1 MKSIDLNCDLGE
13 RDDLAPDVQELL
25 LASVTSAN
33 IACGAHAGSE
43 ELMRLTVRQ
52 ALRRGVAIGAHPGY
66 PDRENFGRLE
76 MALPLEELES
86 SVEQQIRTLLR
97 IAAEEGADIRY
108 VKPHGALYNQAA
120 RDERLADA
128 ITRAVARV
136 RPDLWLVGLAGSKL
150 LAIWREAGFR
160 VAAEAFAD
168 RQYEPNGSLRA
179 RTHAGSLLQD
189 PAAAAAQALRI
200 ACHGEAVAWD
210 GSVVRIQ
217 AETLCIHG
225 DNPGAVA
232 IARAVRQRLAQSA
245 VQVCPW
251 HSGPGLG

>member
-13 RDDLAPDVQELL
+13 RDDLAPHVQELL
-25 LASVTSAN
+25 LACVTSAN

-76 MALPLEELES
+76 MAMPLEELES
-86 SVEQQIRTLLR
+86 SVERQILTLLR
-97 IAAEEGADIRY
+97 IATREGAELRY

-120 RDERLADA
+120 RDERLAAA
-128 ITRAVARV
+128 IARAAARV
-136 RPDLWLVGLAGSKL
+136 RPDLWLVGLAGSQML
-150 LAIWREAGFR
+150 TVWTDAGFR

-168 RQYEPNGSLRA
+168 RQYEPDGTLRP
-179 RTHAGSLLQD
+179 RSHADSLLHD

-200 ACHGEAVAWD
+200 ALQGEAVACN
-210 GSVVRIQ
+210 GSIVRIQ
-217 AETLCIHG
+217 AQTLCIHG

-232 IARAVRQRLAQSA
+232 IARAVRRRLKQSA
-245 VQVCPW
+245 VRVCPW
-251 HSGPGLG
+251 HSGAGLG